1 MPRRKK
7 PVLRAPSFSLA
18 RSTAQY
24 DPVVPSAP
32 EAPEWN
38 RLDSL
43 WRHALLS
50 PHAHS
55 SRIRVSGDGCAV
67 WQGARDA
74 QRTLWPF
81 HLTSLLQRRER
92 QKDDL
97 WGRCA
102 SGQPEY

>member
-1 MPRRKK
+1 MPRREK
-7 PVLRAPSFSLA
+7 PVLRAPSFLLA
-18 RSTAQY
+18 RNTAKY

-32 EAPEWN
+32 EAPGWN

-55 SRIRVSGDGCAV
+55 SRISVSGDGCAV
-67 WQGARDA
+67 WQRARDA
-74 QRTLWPF
+74 QWTLWPF

-102 SGQPEY
+102 SGQAEY

>member
-24 DPVVPSAP
+24 DFVVPSAP

-43 WRHALLS
+43 WRRALLS
-50 PHAHS
+50 SHAHS
-55 SRIRVSGDGCAV
+55 GRINVSGDGCAV
-67 WQGARDA
+67 WQRARDA
-74 QRTLWPF
+74 QRTPWPF
-81 HLTSLLQRRER
+81 HLTSLLHRRQR

-97 WGRCA
+97 
-102 SGQPEY
+102 